1 MSRGQIGLRTLNGP
15 VDPYLELVFVHG
27 LMGDSSL
34 TWTFENDR
42 ATFWPEWLAEDPEF
56 SNLRIHTYGYHEP
69 PVNGRA
75 PVSKLRDMGAALCSA
90 LELNSQFRGSTH
102 VSYVSGYD
110 FLKLTKLFNI
120 EPSHIHCAFLGRS
133 CGEGSE

>member
-1 MSRGQIGLRTLNGP
+1 MSRGQVGLRTLNGP

-56 SNLRIHTYGYHEP
+56 SNLRIHMYGYHES

-90 LELNSQFRGSTH
+90 LELNTQFRGNTH
-102 VSYVSGYD
+102 VSLR
-110 FLKLTKLFNI
+110 F
-120 EPSHIHCAFLGRS
+120 
-133 CGEGSE
+133 